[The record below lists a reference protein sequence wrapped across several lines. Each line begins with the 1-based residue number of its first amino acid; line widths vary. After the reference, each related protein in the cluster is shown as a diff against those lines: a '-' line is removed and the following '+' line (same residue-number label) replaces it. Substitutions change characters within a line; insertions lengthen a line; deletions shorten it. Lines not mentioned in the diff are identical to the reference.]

1 MGNFVTH
8 FVTVAAHQ
16 NRNQLMMGLDFK
28 QIILKKIPQQNMTEP
43 ASCGHVHGKK
53 AALSF
58 IHLRSMA
65 APTLQYVTAN
75 P

>member
-1 MGNFVTH
+1 
-8 FVTVAAHQ
+8 
-16 NRNQLMMGLDFK
+16 MMGLDFK
-28 QIILKKIPQQNMTEP
+28 RFIFKKIPQQNMTEP